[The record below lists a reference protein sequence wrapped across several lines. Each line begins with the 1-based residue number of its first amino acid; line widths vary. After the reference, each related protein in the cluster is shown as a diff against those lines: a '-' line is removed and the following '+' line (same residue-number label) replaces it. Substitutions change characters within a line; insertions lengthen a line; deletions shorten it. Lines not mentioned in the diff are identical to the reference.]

1 VVHLSGEEPKKVGLR
16 VGHLLRITGY
26 LEIATIAMWTGSP
39 RVPLMMGMAEASVRD
54 EGPRGEDEDLLARLR
69 PLVAEACEYHSG
81 GDFPAAMAR
90 LRVAQD
96 LVDLRI
102 VALATR

>member
-1 VVHLSGEEPKKVGLR
+1 VVPLRGGEQGTVGLR

-26 LEIATIAMWTGSP
+26 LEIATISLWTGSP
-39 RVPLMMGMAEASVRD
+39 RVYVTMGMAEASVRD
-54 EGPRGEDEDLLARLR
+54 EGPGGKDEDLLARLR
-69 PLVAEACEYHSG
+69 ALVGEACEYHSG